1 MISLQNT
8 PDTGSAIAQL
18 EGLEL
23 ADWLWAGGLLAGAI
37 LLGILARRF
46 IARVAERHTGTF
58 IARLLGR
65 FAAALIFAIGLIY
78 SLNQLGVSI
87 GPLLGLLGLAGLA
100 IALAFQDIFENV
112 IAGILMSVRRPFE
125 AGDQI
130 STNGFEGTVEDI
142 NLRVVSLRT
151 YDGVR
156 VFVPNAS
163 VWSNP
168 VVNYTHFDQRRTT
181 LDVGVG
187 YESDLDAVQS
197 AIIETVGS
205 IEGVADEP
213 PPQAM
218 VHEFGDSSIN
228 FAVRFWHGPRIA
240 DMWKARDEVARAL
253 KQRLDADGID
263 IPFPQRVLHVESV
276 PASLQN
282 QLSQ

>member
-218 VHEFGDSSIN
+218 VREFGDSSIN

-240 DMWKARDEVARAL
+240 DMWKTRDEVARAL

>member
-168 VVNYTHFDQRRTT
+168 IVNYTHFDQRRTT

-205 IEGVADEP
+205 IEGVANEP

-240 DMWKARDEVARAL
+240 DMWKTRDEVARAL

>member
-240 DMWKARDEVARAL
+240 DMWKTRDEVARAL